1 MTARPRGIALII
13 NNVLFPGHPGM
24 TRHGSGEDVSAV
36 EMLFTALDFEVRK
49 KENLS
54 RLQLLNE
61 LNYVACEDHCS
72 YDCFVLWIMS
82 HGEGNQLLCSDGN
95 TISPQILHDAFSKCD
110 TLTGK
115 PKLFFIHACR
125 GEEEDEGLPVATAT
139 IPLSSE
145 QLVET
150 EVALHSCSKKEQE
163 LTFKR
168 EPIHADFLYA
178 FSTVDGYVSYRHVT
192 QGSYYVRSLVEAF
205 RERAAYDHLL
215 NILTVVNHKVSNIET
230 NRPAMGNENG
240 LKIFKQMP
248 EVQHTLRK
256 EVRF

>member
-13 NNVLFPGHPGM
+13 NIFSFSDHLEM
-24 TRHGSGEDVSAV
+24 IRHGTGKDVSAV

-54 RLQLLNE
+54 RLELLNE
-61 LNYVACEDHCS
+61 LDYVACEDHSS

-82 HGEGNQLLCSDGN
+82 HGKRNQFFCSDGN
-95 TISPQILHDAFSKCD
+95 TISLQILHDLFSTCD
-110 TLTGK
+110 TLSGK
-115 PKLFFIHACR
+115 PKLFFIQACR
-125 GEEEDEGLPVATAT
+125 GEEEDEGVPVATAT
-139 IPLSSE
+139 RPYE

-150 EVALHSCSKKEQE
+150 EVALPSCSKKENE
-163 LTFKR
+163 LASNR
-168 EPIHADFLYA
+168 APIHADFLYA

-192 QGSYYVRSLVEAF
+192 QGSHFVRFLVEAF
-205 RERAAYDHLL
+205 RERAAYDDLL
-215 NILTVVNHKVSNIET
+215 NMLTVVNHKVSNIDT
-230 NRPAMGNENG
+230 NRPSTENENG
-240 LKIFKQMP
+240 LRTFKQMP